1 MPRRVLAAVATLALL
16 ATAALGAATQWLV
29 DPATSALE
37 FTAEQA
43 GARFVG
49 RFARFTPRI
58 EFDPAAPAS
67 GRFVV
72 AVDLASV
79 DTRDRDRDE
88 ALRGAEFFDVARWP
102 NARYDTMRIVARGDG
117 EYEAQGRLTIRDR
130 TREVPLRFRFTRS
143 AEGTAVL
150 EGRATLRRLDFGIGA
165 DGDWRDTRWVGDEV
179 EVRFELRLR
188 SAG

>member
-1 MPRRVLAAVATLALL
+1 MPHRALAAVAACALL
-16 ATAALGAATQWLV
+16 ATAALGAATLWLV
-29 DPATSALE
+29 EPAASVLE

-43 GARFVG
+43 GARFDG
-49 RFARFTPRI
+49 RFTRFTPRI
-58 EFDPAAPAS
+58 EFDPAAPIA

-79 DTRDRDRDE
+79 DTRDRDRDD

-102 NARYDTMRIVARGDG
+102 NARYETTRIVARGDG

-130 TREVPLRFRFTRS
+130 TRDVPLRFRFTRS

-150 EGRATLRRLDFGIGA
+150 EGRATLRRLEFGIGA

-188 SAG
+188 GPG